1 MNKYLKVFAI
11 FISITATAVV
21 FASANI
27 APQAKTLRK
36 TYTNGDYSEVEC
48 QDRVDSK
55 GRFACLFR
63 RHEDIKLSTFSFDLY
78 DYGYD
83 HMSVTDQFTYWPSG
97 GGVAFSVGC
106 TKQDIDLL
114 KKNDG
119 LILNDVDTDL
129 VKCRIFLYPVDDA
142 LKAERVE
149 INYYTTNGN
158 SYDAT
163 REITSNSAEP

>member
-1 MNKYLKVFAI
+1 MNNYLKVFTI
-11 FISITATAVV
+11 FLSITATAVA

-36 TYTNGDYSEVEC
+36 TYTDGTYSEVEC
-48 QDRVDSK
+48 QDKVNSK

-63 RHEDIKLSTFSFDLY
+63 KYEDNKLSIFSFDLY

-97 GGVAFSVGC
+97 GVAFSVGC
-106 TKQDIDLL
+106 IKQDIDLL

-119 LILNDVDTDL
+119 LILNDIDTDL

-163 REITSNSAEP
+163 REISSSSTEP